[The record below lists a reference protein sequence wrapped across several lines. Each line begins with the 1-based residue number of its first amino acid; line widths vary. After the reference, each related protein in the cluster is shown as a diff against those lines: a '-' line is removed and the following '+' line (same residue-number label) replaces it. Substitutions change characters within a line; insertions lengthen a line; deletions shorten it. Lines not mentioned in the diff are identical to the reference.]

1 MKLFRMFFRGIRD
14 AFRSV
19 FRNFSLSIAS
29 IVCITITL
37 IIVGVSIIA
46 TLNVNNFGTLLK
58 RDVTMVVYVKE
69 GVPSSELDYIEE
81 QIKANENVL
90 KCTRKEKEE
99 IKNEMIEADPF
110 YESIM
115 GTWTDEENPLK
126 DTFQV
131 TVKDINM
138 IEKTEEELENIYNI
152 DFVDYGKK
160 MVQSLID
167 VFRVI
172 KKSSIVTVLALIV
185 VTVFLI
191 VNTIK
196 ITIFSRKREISIM
209 RLVGAS
215 NMFIKFPFLIE
226 GIILGIIGSII
237 PIGTLIYG
245 YYRFY
250 EHFNGQLFT
259 PLIKLIEPFPFAYLV
274 SLVVLVIG
282 MVVGMLGSYRAV
294 QKYLKV

>member
-1 MKLFRMFFRGIRD
+1 MKPFRMLFRGIRD

-19 FRNFSLSIAS
+19 FRNFSLSVAS
-29 IVCITITL
+29 LVCITITL
-37 IIVGVSIIA
+37 IIVGISIIA

-81 QIKANENVL
+81 QIKANDNVL
-90 KCTRKEKEE
+90 KCIRKSKTE
-99 IKNEMIEADPF
+99 IKDEMIKADPF

-115 GTWTDEENPLK
+115 GTWTEEENPLK

-131 TVKDINM
+131 TVKDINI
-138 IEKTEEELENIYNI
+138 IEKTEEELEAIYNI

-160 MVQSLID
+160 MVESLID
-167 VFRVI
+167 VFKVI
-172 KKSSIVTVLALIV
+172 ENASIIIVIALVI

-215 NMFIKFPFLIE
+215 NTFIKFPFLIE
-226 GIILGIIGSII
+226 GMILGVIGSII
-237 PIGTLIYG
+237 PIGTIIYG

-250 EHFNGQLFT
+250 DNFNGQLFT

-282 MVVGMLGSYRAV
+282 MIVGMLGSYRAV